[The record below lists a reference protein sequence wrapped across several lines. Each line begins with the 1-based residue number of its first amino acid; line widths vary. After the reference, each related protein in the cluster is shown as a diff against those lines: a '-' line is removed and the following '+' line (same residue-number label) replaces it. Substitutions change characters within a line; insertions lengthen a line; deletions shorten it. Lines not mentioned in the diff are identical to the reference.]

1 MIECNKF
8 RRSLELGLKLASLF
22 VFIAYFYMVIRADT
36 DLSAGRFVLF
46 MDERITFDGVKKI
59 IHPDGFLNFFESV
72 LDGGDQRYGRILW
85 NVMAIF
91 SFIPERVFGESG
103 QIIASRILQSMLILA
118 SYILIS
124 YGILRNWVFRFLL
137 LLVMLG
143 MPFSDYY
150 MTMPKPEP
158 LQLLFLSIF
167 IYFYITKEGSLT
179 WYWVFLGA
187 AFGTKISI
195 APVIVCLGMVSLLFL
210 GGNKKLNLNNSGFQ
224 IAVIAFLSG
233 LAVSVPILTPSII
246 ILFGIYII
254 GLLFWGQENIESGT
268 SKLIYL
274 LAGLCITLLLTYKNL
289 KNWATWTFLNSAHGA
304 DQADINVTSWIA
316 YISSIWFNSNAVV
329 GLVFYISII
338 MFICYCVVHVRRLTA
353 NGVGDRRL
361 VLPIGIAVAGLC
373 MNIILIFSVKRL
385 WGFYLYTGTML
396 LLIGVVILLEM
407 SFSYIKIK
415 GSKHNEIVLIFTH
428 HLVVLI
434 LFVVSACY
442 WIPQSLSALNQ
453 YSLRTSQEAY
463 KLDAA
468 SYKSVVNFLKEEI
481 VSENERLRVMFS
493 PKLFPPESN
502 AKYEIVEYWGPFTRW
517 AEENDVII
525 LSVSNTPRGNS
536 IPVDSPEYGAFLTER
551 NGYHEHVV
559 NNQNT
564 CKIQPCF
571 KRVKVLENGG
581 EILARER

>member
-1 MIECNKF
+1 MKEHNKF
-8 RRSLELGLKLASLF
+8 RGSLELGLKLASLF
-22 VFIAYFYMVIRADT
+22 VFIAYFYMVISANI
-36 DLSAGRFVLF
+36 DLSAGRFALF

-85 NVMAIF
+85 NVMAFF
-91 SFIPERVFGESG
+91 SFIPERVFGDSG
-103 QIIASRILQSMLILA
+103 QIIASRILQPLLILA

-124 YGILRNWVFRFLL
+124 YGVLRNWVFRFLL
-137 LLVMLG
+137 LLIMLG

-158 LQLLFLSIF
+158 LQLFFLSIF
-167 IYFYITKEGSLT
+167 IYFYITKEGSLA

-195 APVIVCLGMVSLLFL
+195 APVIVCLGMISLLFL
-210 GGNKKLNLNNSGFQ
+210 GKCKKLELNVRSFQ
-224 IAVIAFLSG
+224 IAVIAFMSG
-233 LAVSVPILTPSII
+233 LAVSVPILTPSVII
-246 ILFGIYII
+246 IFGTYII
-254 GLLFWGQENIESGT
+254 GLLFLGKKNIESGT
-268 SKLIYL
+268 SRLICL
-274 LAGLCITLLLTYKNL
+274 LAGLCITLLLTFKNL

-304 DQADINVTSWIA
+304 DQESINVTSWIA
-316 YISSIWFNSNAVV
+316 YISSIWFNANAAL
-329 GLVFYISII
+329 GLVFYIAII
-338 MFICYCVVHVRRLTA
+338 IFIFYCVDHVRRLAT

-396 LLIGVVILLEM
+396 LLIGVVILLEK
-407 SFSYIKIK
+407 SLSYIKTK
-415 GSKHNEIVLIFTH
+415 EKKHDKVAFIFAH

-434 LFVVSACY
+434 LFFVSAYY
-442 WIPQSLSALNQ
+442 WIPQSLSSLNQ
-453 YSLRTSQEAY
+453 HSLRTSQESY

-468 SYKSVVNFLKEEI
+468 SYKSVVNFLKGEV

-525 LSVSNTPRGNS
+525 LSISNTPRGNS

-551 NGYHEHVV
+551 NGYHDHVL